1 VFLLDGHGLSDN
13 RRQIQVETELLR
25 AIAV

>member
-1 VFLLDGHGLSDN
+1 VFLLDGYGLSDN
-13 RRQIQVETELLR
+13 RLQIQVETELLR